1 MTAILILF
9 AGLLLIIFWTWTR
22 GGDNA
27 AVTGIITKIM
37 YALILA
43 LIVLA
48 VFGTLIVLFMSLT

>member
-9 AGLLLIIFWTWTR
+9 AGLLLLMFWTWTR
-22 GGDNA
+22 GDNA

-48 VFGTLIVLFMSLT
+48 VFGTLIVLFMSLTQ